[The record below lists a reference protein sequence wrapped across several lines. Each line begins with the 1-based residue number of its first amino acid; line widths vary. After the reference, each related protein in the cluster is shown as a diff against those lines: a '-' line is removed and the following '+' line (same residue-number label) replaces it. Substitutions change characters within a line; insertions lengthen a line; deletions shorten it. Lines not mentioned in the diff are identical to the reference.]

1 VDARLAR
8 SPPALDKPSPIRA
21 PALFKSIGA
30 YIMPNA
36 TLRANARTLSKAD
49 RPRPTEKDFFDDLS
63 YLPDRYAMVCHGD
76 CLEPEIA
83 SGSCLIFDK
92 TEPFKAGDLVILFRR
107 RDLVPD
113 GQFQGIVKRLV
124 MRPPPWV
131 KGFPYQD
138 HPRSVS
144 DALIVVEMLNPRR
157 LIQIRCADLLGVHKC
172 LGVVPPD
179 MPRVKIKLPEACR
192 TEGRR

>member
-1 VDARLAR
+1 VDAQLAR
-8 SPPALDKPSPIRA
+8 SSPALDKPSPTQA
-21 PALFKSIGA
+21 PVLPKSIGA
-30 YIMPNA
+30 IPMPNA

-49 RPRPTEKDFFDDLS
+49 RPRPTEKDFIDDLS
-63 YLPDRYAMVCHGD
+63 YLPERYAMVCHGD

-92 TEPFKAGDLVILFRR
+92 QESFKAGDLVILFRR

-124 MRPPPWV
+124 VSPPPWV
-131 KGFPYQD
+131 KEFPYLE
-138 HPRSVS
+138 HPKS
-144 DALIVVEMLNPRR
+144 DVEALIVVEMLNPRR
-157 LIQIRCADLLGVHKC
+157 LIQLRCADLLGVHKC

-179 MPRVKIKLPEACR
+179 MPRVKIKLPEGCR
-192 TEGRR
+192 MEGQR